1 MMSTPAPVTQVTQAG
16 RDRKKVATYCY
27 QCVNGPDLLTVE
39 VIDGVATR
47 VEPNFNAHGEHPA
60 DGKVCVKPYGLVQKT
75 YNPHRILKPMKRTN
89 PRKGKHEEP
98 GWVEISWDEALDLV
112 AQKMRAIRDQGLTDE
127 NGNPRFAF
135 STGGAGTPMLYMGS
149 FSAFFAAWGPIDM
162 SLGAGGTVTCYHT
175 EHLYGELWH
184 RSFTVLPDTPRCDYI
199 VAFGNNI
206 DASGGVT
213 SVRRQADA
221 RARGLKRV
229 QVEPHLSVTGAHAE
243 WIPIKPKTDS
253 AFLYAMVHVLAC
265 EHDIDDLDVP
275 FLKAHTAAPYLIGPN
290 GYYLRDPGSEKPLLW
305 DLKSNRAVPY
315 DTPDTDPALTGTY
328 TVDAVE
334 IGADLQTWKHEGVEA
349 VTAHGRMIE
358 HMRPHTPEWAER
370 VSGVPAAKIRQV
382 ANDFLEHARIGAT
395 TEVEGRTLPLRP
407 VTIVLGKS
415 VNNGWGAYECVW
427 ARTVLQV
434 LVGGLEVPG
443 GMLGST
449 TLLAGQEHDRV
460 GSCIPGEDGFMKY
473 DFNPTDRQNW
483 VKDPEVRHGH
493 RTLIPAVGN
502 VLYSQPMGSST
513 FAWMRLQGRAAE
525 TWVKPNPPDV
535 WMFYRCNPLISFA
548 ETDRL
553 GETIAGFPFVVA
565 FAYTLDETNHF
576 ADVLLPDCTDLEG
589 TQLIRVGGTHYFE
602 QFWESEGW
610 VLRQPVV
617 APRGEAK
624 DFTWIATELARRIGM
639 LEDYNTMMNM
649 GALGLPLKT
658 DGYDYALDPAQP
670 HSVEETWDALCKA
683 ASADLSGGKEA
694 NGLDWFKEHGYKT
707 RPMSRL
713 KWYLFPHLVDQ
724 GLRFELPYQERILRI
739 GTQLAN
745 RLHESGVNW
754 WDRQLHE
761 YEALPKWKDLNDLWD
776 SAHEEAYGIKREDFP
791 FWLLTARS
799 MQYSWGQNVSIQ
811 LMKEVA
817 ANVQGHDGIMM
828 NAGEAE
834 RMGIADGDMI
844 EVESPVGKTRG
855 RVRLRHGVCPGVI
868 VMLAQFGHWKT
879 PYAKDM
885 LMPSLNNLTPML
897 MSLNDGTGSTVNA
910 TKVRIR
916 RLGGSV

>member
-1 MMSTPAPVTQVTQAG
+1 MSTPAQRIQG
-16 RDRKKVATYCY
+16 SRKKVSTYCY
-27 QCVNGPDLLTVE
+27 QCVNGPDLLKVD
-39 VIDGVATR
+39 VVDGVATR
-47 VEPNFNAHGEHPA
+47 VEPNFDAHGQHPA
-60 DGKVCVKPYGLVQKT
+60 DGKVCVKPYGLVQKI
-75 YNPHRILKPMKRTN
+75 YNPHRILQPMKRTN
-89 PRKGKHEEP
+89 PKKGRNEDP
-98 GWVEISWDEALDLV
+98 GWVPVSWDEALDLV
-112 AQKMRAIRDQGLTDE
+112 AGKMRAIRENGLTDN

-149 FSAFFAAWGPIDM
+149 FGAFFASWGPIDM

-184 RSFTVLPDTPRCDYI
+184 RSFTVLPDTPRCEYI

-221 RARGLKRV
+221 RVRGLKRI
-229 QVEPHLSVTGAHAE
+229 QIEPHLSITGATATE
-243 WIPIKPKTDS
+243 WVPIKPKTDS
-253 AFLYAMVHVLAC
+253 SFLYAMLHVLLH
-265 EHDIDDLDVP
+265 EHAEEELDVQ
-275 FLKAHTAAPYLIGPN
+275 FLKDHTASPYLIGPN
-290 GYYLRDPGSEKPLLW
+290 GYYLRDPASEKPLLW
-305 DLKSNRAVPY
+305 DLRANRAVPF
-315 DTPDTDPALTGTY
+315 DTLGTDPALSGSFTL
-328 TVDAVE
+328 DAVE
-334 IGADLQTWKHEGVEA
+334 IGADLETWKHNGISAEPA
-349 VTAHGRMIE
+349 FAKLRAHVAAQS
-358 HMRPHTPEWAER
+358 PEWA
-370 VSGVPAAKIRQV
+370 AAICEVKAEKIREI
-382 ANDFLEHARIGAT
+382 ANDYLKHARIGET
-395 TEVEGRTLPLRP
+395 IEVEGRTLPLRP
-407 VTIVLGKS
+407 VTVMLGKS

-460 GSCIPGEDGFMKY
+460 GSCIPGEDGFMRY

-483 VKDPEVRHGH
+483 VKNPEVRHGH
-493 RTLIPAVGN
+493 TTLVPAVGN

-525 TWVKPNPPDV
+525 TWPKPNPPDV

-565 FAYTLDETNHF
+565 FAYTHDETNHF

-617 APRGEAK
+617 KPRGEAR
-624 DFTWIATELARRIGM
+624 DFTWIATELASRIGI
-639 LEDYNTMMNM
+639 LEQYNTMMNV
-649 GALGLPLKT
+649 GALGVPLKT
-658 DGYDYALDPAQP
+658 DIYDYSLDAATP
-670 HSVEETWDALCKA
+670 HSVEEVWDAMCKA
-683 ASADLSGGKEA
+683 ASSDLTGGKEA
-694 NGLDWFKEHGYKT
+694 NGLEWFQENGFKT

-713 KWYLFPHLVDQ
+713 KWYLFPHMVDQ

-745 RLHESGVNW
+745 RLHESGINW

-761 YEALPKWKDLNDLWD
+761 YEAMPGWKDLNELWD
-776 SAHEEAYGIKREDFP
+776 KALAEAYGIEPSDFP

-817 ANVQGHDGIMM
+817 SNIQGHDGIMM
-828 NAGEAE
+828 NAGKAAE
-834 RMGIADGDMI
+834 MGIADGEMV
-844 EVESPVGKTRG
+844 EVESPVGKAQG
-855 RVRLRHGVCPGVI
+855 RARLRHGIRPDVVL
-868 VMLAQFGHWKT
+868 MLGQFGHWKT

-897 MSLNDGTGSTVNA
+897 MSLNDGTGSMVNA
-910 TKVRIR
+910 TKIRMRRI
-916 RLGGSV
+916 GG